1 MSSEKLARR
10 LQLRVP
16 AKLNTFLHI
25 TGRRAD
31 GYHLLQ
37 TVFRAINL
45 FDQLDLRATDDGQI
59 TRTLGP
65 EQVPAEQDLCVR
77 AAHALKQAAGYS
89 GGVQIELHKRIPMGA
104 GMGGG
109 SSDAA
114 GVLLGLNSLWQLHLP
129 IERLSEIA
137 LRLGADVPFFLRGG
151 DQWGEG
157 VGEQLTPMQNEFALA
172 PAHYVI
178 VLAPVHCN
186 TGELFA
192 HASLKRDLAPI
203 TPAQYCAGVATQN
216 VFEPVVL
223 ALYPEVAA
231 AHAWLIAQAG
241 NARLTG
247 SGAAIFAQVQSH
259 QQAVEI
265 KNACPP
271 AWQAWF
277 ARSLQDR

>member
-1 MSSEKLARR
+1 M
-10 LQLRVP
+10 P

-45 FDQLDLRATDDGQI
+45 FDQLDLTRTEHAQI
-59 TRTLGP
+59 TRTHGP
-65 EQVPAEQDLCVR
+65 ENVPAEQDLCVR
-77 AAHALKQAAGYS
+77 AAKALQAAANYS
-89 GGVQIELHKRIPMGA
+89 GGVNIELHKRIPMGA

-114 GVLLGLNSLWQLHLP
+114 GVLLGLNGLWQLHWS

-137 LRLGADVPFFLRGG
+137 LSLGADVPFFLRGG

-157 VGEQLTPMQNEFALA
+157 IGERLTPMQAELAL
-172 PAHYVI
+172 PTAHYVI
-178 VLAPVHCN
+178 VMAPVHCH
-186 TGELFA
+186 TATLFA
-192 HASLKRDLAPI
+192 HPDLRRDLALI
-203 TPAQYCAGVATQN
+203 TPAQYLAGHPTVN

-223 ALYPEVAA
+223 QLEPEVAA
-231 AHAWLIAQAG
+231 AHRWLLQLAG

-247 SGAAIFAQVQSH
+247 SGAAVFAQVESH
-259 QQAVEI
+259 QQAVVI
-265 KNACPP
+265 KNACPSN
-271 AWQAWF
+271 WSAWF
-277 ARSLQDR
+277 ARSLQGQP